1 MNLNAKSVLKS
12 IVRRQEGQ
20 ILPWVAFMLIS
31 FAGISAFVVDI
42 GRGIIA
48 YHMLQASCDA
58 AAMAGVQLMGSDFT
72 QTSTA
77 IANQATLY
85 SSVSGNLNANSNLLP
100 GAAMVSGYPKVYCS
114 AAGTANQVPCV
125 GAVNTSNAITVSQT
139 VQLPTIFGGIIGVP
153 HLTVGATSSAL
164 MAGNA
169 AQKYN
174 IAVVIDTTQ
183 SMTSSD
189 PGGCTGGTTKIGCA
203 LTGFQT
209 LLAGLTPCSAGSSGG
224 TGSSCSGFDSV
235 AVFTYPEIPASQVTD
250 DTSCPSTTPSPVP
263 YTAPTAITS
272 ASIATTL
279 STTYALPTGS
289 SATYAITTN
298 KLASGGTSGTN
309 GFLSNWSSNGQP
321 IGSTTSNYNSASGV
335 AAAAGAGSGCTGMKA
350 KGGEGT
356 YFAGAI
362 YAAGAALAAQGA
374 AVANTKNALIIL
386 SDGDASSSASQF
398 SSSLTLNNS
407 GTNKGNYPSSFN
419 ECHQAI
425 TAAQN
430 VSKYVPNTTVFTIAY
445 NASNSSSSTCSTDSP
460 AISAC
465 STMQQMATSTADAYA
480 DKSSTCSGPTFTL
493 PAIFGA
499 IRTHLTNPRLLNP
512 GT

>member
-1 MNLNAKSVLKS
+1 MNLNAKSVLASVIK
-12 IVRRQEGQ
+12 RQEGQ
-20 ILPWVAFMLIS
+20 ILPWVAFMMIS

-85 SSVSGNLNANSNLLP
+85 SSVSGNRNANPTLLP
-100 GAAMVSGYPKVYCS
+100 GAAMVSGYPHVYCS
-114 AAGTANQVPCV
+114 AVGTANQVPCV
-125 GAVNTSNAITVSQT
+125 GAANTSNAITVSQT

-209 LLAGLTPCSAGSSGG
+209 LLAGLTPCAAGSSG
-224 TGSSCSGFDSV
+224 TCTGFDSV
-235 AVFTYPEIPASQVTD
+235 AVFTYPEIPASQATD
-250 DTSCPSTTPSPVP
+250 DTSCPSSTPSPVP

-272 ASIATTL
+272 TSIATTM

-289 SATYAITTN
+289 SASYAITTN
-298 KLASGGTSGTN
+298 TLSGGGTSGTN
-309 GFLSNWSSNGQP
+309 GFLSNWSTNNQP
-321 IGSTTSNYNSASGV
+321 IGSSPSNYNSGSGV

-374 AVANTKNALIIL
+374 AVPNSKNALIIL
-386 SDGDASSSASQF
+386 SDGDASSSSSQF
-398 SSSLTLNNS
+398 ASSLTLNNS
-407 GTNKGNYPSSFN
+407 GANKGTYPSSID

-430 VSKYVPNTTVFTIAY
+430 VSTYVPNTTVFTIAY
-445 NASNSSSSTCSTDSP
+445 NASNSASSTCSTDTTGGE

-465 STMQQMATSTADAYA
+465 STMQQMATTTADAYA

-512 GT
+512 NS